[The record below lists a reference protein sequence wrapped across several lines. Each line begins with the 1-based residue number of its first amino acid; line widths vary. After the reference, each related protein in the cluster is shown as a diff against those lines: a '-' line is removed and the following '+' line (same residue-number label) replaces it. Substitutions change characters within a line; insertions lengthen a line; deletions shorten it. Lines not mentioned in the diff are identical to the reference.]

1 MSPLK
6 RNLIWKANFKKI
18 IIIIIIVLFKMIF
31 ILEPKGACLAFKKD
45 RTHKPFF

>member
-1 MSPLK
+1 MIIIK
-6 RNLIWKANFKKI
+6 II

-45 RTHKPFF
+45 RTRKPFFFKSNQHFDY